1 MVMLCIIFSFGLPC
15 GIADL
20 AASTVSNAVP
30 HRQLLRNDIFRVA
43 LGFAFSFRFGSLSL
57 GLRLKASTPQV
68 DGTSRPNRA
77 AILQRRIFDL
87 DFRSI
92 RVKP

>member
-20 AASTVSNAVP
+20 TASTVSNAVP

-43 LGFAFSFRFGSLSL
+43 AATSTIDSL
-57 GLRLKASTPQV
+57 A
-68 DGTSRPNRA
+68 
-77 AILQRRIFDL
+77 
-87 DFRSI
+87 
-92 RVKP
+92 